1 MKTQLKNCIPLIA
14 LLLGIGFCYGVNSIT
29 ASGAAP
35 QLFESL
41 IDYGMVL
48 DSDWGT
54 STTSIV
60 TPSTTLTDEQD
71 FQTYFINPSS
81 LSLSEA
87 TGTANTYA
95 SGNNGLLNCVLS
107 SDIPNSITRASCRFR
122 PAYYIFFITPDMG
135 SDLNVQFAISPA
147 IHIAYENAQA
157 AMTAEYLWTIE
168 FLGQFVNGGY
178 PVIDT
183 VQMSKTF
190 DLAETSGVYDQ
201 TIPFSYNGPL
211 LSSEIRCSM
220 ELIAAI
226 QTPEPAALLLLTL
239 GGLAL
244 RRKN

>member
-135 SDLNVQFAISPA
+135 SDLNVQF
-147 IHIAYENAQA
+147 
-157 AMTAEYLWTIE
+157 
-168 FLGQFVNGGY
+168 VNGGY